1 MAEQYKKPYLES
13 SVFIAWIKGES
24 IPQTDAE
31 GKEIGRENRA
41 EIAKH
46 ILSLAEAGQFH
57 VYTSSITI
65 TEVHKGNN
73 GKPASDGDS
82 KTIDFFRSRFFK
94 IIDVDRTIAESAHRC
109 CRSLRLKPYDAVH
122 LACALRAG
130 CDVLLTWDSDLLK
143 ITYDGIT
150 ISKPQAFGQ
159 AVLDLSAPPEIVPP
173 IVATVLDKDHEPGE
187 DKSDASLPSATES
200 DDTGAPEG
208 LAHPAGLPANEEG
221 KTQNDAT
228 PQSGRGPTVAEER
241 AESGGGVPGVT
252 KAESVEE
259 LRAKTR

>member
-41 EIAKH
+41 DIAKH
-46 ILSLAEAGQFH
+46 ILSLAEAGQFP

-65 TEVHKGNN
+65 AEVHKRNN
-73 GKPASDGDS
+73 GKPASEGDS
-82 KTIDFFRSRFFK
+82 NAIDFFRSGFFK

-109 CRSLRLKPYDAVH
+109 CRSHKLKPYDAVH

-130 CDVLLTWDSDLLK
+130 CDVLLTWDSDLLD
-143 ITYDGIT
+143 ITHDGIT

-159 AVLDLSAPPEIVPP
+159 AVLDLSAPAETVPP
-173 IVATVLDKDHEPGE
+173 ILTTVLESPEPYE
-187 DKSDASLPSATES
+187 NESDASIPPSTKP
-200 DDTGAPEG
+200 DDSGAPECPPK
-208 LAHPAGLPANEEG
+208 LPDHPASEEG
-221 KTQNDAT
+221 RTEDDT
-228 PQSGRGPTVAEER
+228 PRRNGRESTVA
-241 AESGGGVPGVT
+241 AEPAASGDDGVGGA
-252 KAESVEE
+252 KAKSVDQPHASP
-259 LRAKTR
+259 R